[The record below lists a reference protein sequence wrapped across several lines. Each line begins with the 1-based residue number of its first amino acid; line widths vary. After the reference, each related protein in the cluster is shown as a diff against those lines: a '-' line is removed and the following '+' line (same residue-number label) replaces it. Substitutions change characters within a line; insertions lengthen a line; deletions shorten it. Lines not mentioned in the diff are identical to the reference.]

1 MEVKSAVGKHITC
14 PAMIL
19 TWEEVMWNGTAP
31 AALASQKPFHTGQ
44 QCLSSIDRY
53 GNIHFSTCLLHTSCF
68 CSDSELQDSQ
78 QHVYTTETMS

>member
-19 TWEEVMWNGTAP
+19 TWEEAMWNGTTP

-53 GNIHFSTCLLHTSCF
+53 GNIHFSISF
-68 CSDSELQDSQ
+68 AF
-78 QHVYTTETMS
+78 YTLAVFVVTASYKTVNTMCIP